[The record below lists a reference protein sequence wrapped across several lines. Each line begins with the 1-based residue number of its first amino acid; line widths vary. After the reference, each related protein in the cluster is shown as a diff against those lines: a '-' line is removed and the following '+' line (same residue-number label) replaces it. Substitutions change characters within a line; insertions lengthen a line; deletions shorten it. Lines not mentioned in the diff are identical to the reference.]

1 MLGLALLWTFAG
13 CTTVK
18 EKFDKLVDH
27 LPEKITFWSK
37 PAPPEPDYYL
47 HNVRY
52 PGETLTIIA
61 EWYSGDKENWRALA
75 AANPIL
81 NPDHIDIGAK
91 IRVPKKLLHNRE
103 RMPKEFVEAVEKRR
117 EAEKA
122 RLAKAAAPARA
133 KPARP
138 KPAYYYHRVRYS
150 GETLSMIAK
159 WYTGDAENW
168 HALTR
173 VNPELDPNRIIIGA
187 QIRIPGK
194 LLNTREPMPQDF
206 IDLPRPVKEPT
217 PSPSALSQV
226 ETSQEGAEPAAPSP
240 PLVAETGELELFGP
254 R

>member
-1 MLGLALLWTFAG
+1 LLWTFAG

-37 PAPPEPDYYL
+37 SAPPEPDYYL

-61 EWYSGDKENWRALA
+61 EWYSGDKENWRSLA
-75 AANPIL
+75 TANPRL
-81 NPDHIDIGAK
+81 NPDHINIGAK

-103 RMPKEFVEAVEKRR
+103 RMPKDFVEAVEKRR

-122 RLAKAAAPARA
+122 RLAKAAPPTRA
-133 KPARP
+133 KPTRP

-150 GETLSMIAK
+150 GETLSMIAR
-159 WYTGDAENW
+159 WYTGDVENW

-173 VNPELDPNRIIIGA
+173 VNPQLDPNRIIIGA

-206 IDLPRPVKEPT
+206 IDLPRPVKEST

-226 ETSQEGAEPAAPSP
+226 ETSQKGAEPAAPNP
-240 PLVAETGELELFGP
+240 PLVVETGELELFGP